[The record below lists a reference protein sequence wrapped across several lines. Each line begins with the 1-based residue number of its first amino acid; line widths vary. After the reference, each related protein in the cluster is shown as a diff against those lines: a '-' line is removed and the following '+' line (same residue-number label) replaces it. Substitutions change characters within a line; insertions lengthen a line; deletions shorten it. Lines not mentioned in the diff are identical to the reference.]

1 MAMITSKNALNRNL
15 FRDEANHG
23 YIKNE
28 IPCFEYFRRIM
39 THALTLSSGNMYI
52 LCFLQFLKHLPFFLG
67 GKSKVIR
74 LYSKFGAQ
82 TAWIFSVS
90 VY

>member
-1 MAMITSKNALNRNL
+1 MITSENAFNRDL
-15 FRDEANHG
+15 FRDEANRG
-23 YIKNE
+23 YIINK
-28 IPCFEYFRRIM
+28 IPSFEYFCIIV
-39 THALTLSSGNMYI
+39 THALTLRPGNMYI

-67 GKSKVIR
+67 GKSKVIP

-82 TAWIFSVS
+82 IAWIFSVS